1 MTSPTRLTASLLA
14 LLATSA
20 GVVNAADAPLKLVQ
34 TIKLEGVAGK
44 LDHLEVDP
52 AGHRL
57 FVANKPNNTLDVVDL
72 KTGTLVTQVAGQ
84 GKVSGVAYAAD
95 LDTVFA
101 GNGAGMCNAFSG
113 KDYAAGF
120 SAKCPGADNVHYDA
134 TSHQVFVGQGETL
147 SVLDAKTGALKT
159 AVKLPGAVHGFQID
173 AKAGKLYAVL
183 TKPSVVAVIDLS
195 KLTVAD
201 QWPLTLSDAGSP
213 AALDVAGGV
222 LFVGCPKKPTV
233 VAFDAATGKELG
245 AVAIPAGVDDIHYD
259 ADRKR
264 LYASCGDGALV
275 VVEKSGAKYA
285 VTATIETPMNSRT
298 SAYAAGKLYL
308 GVPRQA
314 GEDGPE
320 IRVYE
325 AK

>member
-1 MTSPTRLTASLLA
+1 MTTRPKLAAGLLA
-14 LLATSA
+14 LLAATA
-20 GVVNAADAPLKLVQ
+20 GVTAADAPLKLVE
-34 TIKLEGVAGK
+34 TIKLKGVAGK

-52 AGHRL
+52 AGQRL

-101 GNGAGMCNAFSG
+101 GNGAGTCNAFSG

-134 TSHQVFVGQGETL
+134 AGRRVFVGQGETL
-147 SVLDAKTGALKT
+147 SVLDAKTGAFKT

-195 KLTVAD
+195 KLAVTE

-213 AALDVAGGV
+213 AALDAANGV
-222 LFVGCPKKPTV
+222 LFVGCPKKPMV
-233 VAFDAATGKELG
+233 VAFDVKSGKELG

-285 VTATIETPMNSRT
+285 VTATTETPKNSRT
-298 SAYAAGKLYL
+298 CAYAAGKLYL
-308 GVPRQA
+308 GVPRQD
-314 GEDGPE
+314 GQDGPE
-320 IRVYE
+320 VRVYE